1 MKELGK
7 APKVVRHVVDI
18 EEAGQRI
25 DNFLIRICK
34 GVPKSHVY
42 RVLRSGEVRVNSKR
56 VDQTYRLAESDEVRI
71 PPMRLAEPGAPAPVP
86 SRDFDILY
94 EDDAFLALNKPAGM
108 AVHGGSGVSFGV
120 IESLRRA
127 RPDARLLELAHRLD
141 RETSGILLI
150 AKKRSALTAL
160 HDAFRDGGMEKHYFA
175 LVSGRWMNPQ
185 QHIKLALTKY
195 LTESGERRVSVDSE
209 GKAAHSI
216 VRLEV
221 RWPGYSMLDVRI
233 KTGRT
238 HQIRVHLSASGFP
251 IVGDEKYGDFA
262 LNKALR
268 KEGLPRMFLH
278 AHSLALKHPLTGEP
292 VELAAPLPADL
303 AGFVRRI
310 DQQQT
315 RELERKDPDPTLQT
329 DNADGHPHART
340 V

>member
-7 APKVVRHVVDI
+7 ASKVLRHVVDL

-25 DNFLIRICK
+25 DNFLMRICK

-42 RVLRSGEVRVNSKR
+42 RILRSGEVRVNSKR
-56 VDQTYRLAESDEVRI
+56 VDQTYRLVEHDEIRI
-71 PPMRLAEPGAPAPVP
+71 PPIRLADPGTPAPIP
-86 SRDFDILY
+86 LREFDILY
-94 EDDAFLALNKPAGM
+94 EDEALLAINKPAGM

-127 RPDARLLELAHRLD
+127 RPEARLLELAHRLD
-141 RETSGILLI
+141 RETSGILLV

-160 HDAFRDGGMEKHYFA
+160 HDAFRDGGMDKRYYA
-175 LVSGRWMNPQ
+175 MVSGRWMNPV

-216 VRLEV
+216 VELLV
-221 RWPGYSMLDVRI
+221 RWPAYSLLDVRI

-238 HQIRVHLSASGFP
+238 HQIRVHLSHSGFP
-251 IVGDEKYGDFA
+251 IVGDEKYGDFG
-262 LNKALR
+262 LNKSLR

-278 AHSLALKHPLTGEP
+278 AHSLQLKHPLTGEP
-292 VELAAPLPADL
+292 LSLEAPLPDDL
-303 AGFVRRI
+303 SGFMRNVDKHQAREFERAQAGV
-310 DQQQT
+310 
-315 RELERKDPDPTLQT
+315 P
-329 DNADGHPHART
+329 NARA

>member
-7 APKVVRHVVDI
+7 ASKVLRHVVDL

-25 DNFLIRICK
+25 DNFLMRICK

-42 RVLRSGEVRVNSKR
+42 RILRSGEVRVNSKR
-56 VDQTYRLAESDEVRI
+56 VDQTYRLVEHDEIRI
-71 PPMRLAEPGAPAPVP
+71 PPIRLADPAAPAPIPV
-86 SRDFDILY
+86 REFDILY
-94 EDDAFLALNKPAGM
+94 EDDAFLAINKPAGM

-127 RPDARLLELAHRLD
+127 RPEARLLELAHRLD
-141 RETSGILLI
+141 RETSGILLV

-160 HDAFRDGGMEKHYFA
+160 HDAFRDGGMDKRYYA
-175 LVSGRWMNPQ
+175 MVSGRWMNPV
-185 QHIKLALTKY
+185 QHIRLALTKY

-216 VRLEV
+216 VELLV
-221 RWPGYSMLDVRI
+221 RWSAYSLLDVRI

-238 HQIRVHLSASGFP
+238 HQIRVHLSHSGFP
-251 IVGDEKYGDFA
+251 IVGDEKYGDFG
-262 LNKALR
+262 LNKSLR

-278 AHSLALKHPLTGEP
+278 AHSLQLKHPLTGEP
-292 VELAAPLPADL
+292 LSLEAPLPEDL
-303 AGFVRRI
+303 TGFMRNVDKHQAREFERA
-310 DQQQT
+310 QT
-315 RELERKDPDPTLQT
+315 GVPD
-329 DNADGHPHART
+329 ARA

>member
-7 APKVVRHVVDI
+7 APKVVRHVVDA

-25 DNFLIRICK
+25 DNFLLRVCK

-42 RVLRSGEVRVNSKR
+42 RILRSGEVRVNSKR
-56 VDQTYRLAESDEVRI
+56 VDQTYRLAERDEVRI
-71 PPMRLAEPGAPAPVP
+71 PPVRMADPGTPAAIPALE
-86 SRDFDILY
+86 FDILY
-94 EDDAFLALNKPAGM
+94 EDDAFLAINKPAGI

-127 RPDARLLELAHRLD
+127 RPQAKLLELAHRLD
-141 RETSGILLI
+141 RETSGILLV

-160 HDAFRDGGMEKHYFA
+160 HDAFRDGGMDKRYYA
-175 LVSGRWMNPQ
+175 LVKGRWLNPL

-195 LTESGERRVSVDSE
+195 LTESGERRVAVDPD

-216 VRLEV
+216 VELEA
-221 RWPGYSMLDVRI
+221 RWPGYSLLGVRI

-238 HQIRVHLSASGFP
+238 HQIRVHLASSGFP
-251 IVGDEKYGDFA
+251 IAGDEKYGDFP

-278 AHSLALKHPLTGEP
+278 AHSLALNHPLTGERLQI
-292 VELAAPLPADL
+292 EAPLPEDL
-303 AGFVRRI
+303 AGFVRRL
-310 DQQQT
+310 D
-315 RELERKDPDPTLQT
+315 
-329 DNADGHPHART
+329 AHHPRDFDRAPRNTEQDHART

>member
-25 DNFLIRICK
+25 DNFLIRLCK

-42 RVLRSGEVRVNSKR
+42 RVLRSGEVRVNGGR
-56 VDQTYRLAESDEVRI
+56 VAQTYRLIEKDEVRI

-86 SRDFDILY
+86 VREFDILY

-127 RPDARLLELAHRLD
+127 RPQARLLELAHRLD
-141 RETSGILLI
+141 RETSGILLV

-160 HDAFRDGGMEKHYFA
+160 HDAFRDGGMEKHYWA
-175 LVSGRWMNPQ
+175 VVSGRWMNPL
-185 QHIKLALTKY
+185 QHIRLALTKY

-209 GKAAHSI
+209 GKTAHSI
-216 VRLEV
+216 VRLET
-221 RWPGYSMLDVRI
+221 RWPQFSLLDVHI

-262 LNKALR
+262 LNKMLR
-268 KEGLPRMFLH
+268 KNGLPRMFLH
-278 AHSLALKHPLTGEP
+278 AHSLALKHPLTG
-292 VELAAPLPADL
+292 AALRLEASLPDDL
-303 AGFVRRI
+303 AGFVLRI
-310 DQQQT
+310 DQQQA
-315 RELERKDPDPTLQT
+315 REFERKDHDAPAPTGYR
-329 DNADGHPHART
+329 DGPVHART